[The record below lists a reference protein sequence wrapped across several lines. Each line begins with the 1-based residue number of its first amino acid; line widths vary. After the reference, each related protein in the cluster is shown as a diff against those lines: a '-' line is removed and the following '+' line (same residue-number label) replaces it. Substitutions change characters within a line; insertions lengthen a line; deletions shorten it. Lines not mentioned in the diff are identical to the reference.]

1 VTSGID
7 RHTIPGT
14 GTFFVGIDVVPGRYR
29 CENGKGGWW
38 VRFTGKGGDLPVGM
52 WPLPP
57 GPAEVDIGPADFA
70 FETRVPTS
78 WQLISAT
85 PEGEAARQAARP
97 SVDPTLRPE
106 LDRMVSRRRPLL
118 RLTPMTALAA
128 CLVGFV
134 ALGSWGATMLI
145 PLALVALFSRQMS
158 EDAYRA
164 RALRMRRDRYVTPED
179 LDPEAQELLARAQ
192 RAVQTV
198 LESQVHAEGLLDA
211 ADNALTLPQQEW
223 ETAQTLARQ
232 SRLRADQAEILAAGV
247 EPQVEAALRP
257 LRDKLDLAVQAVTR
271 RIEALEHYA
280 ERALAA
286 DQAFRAHQQLEELSA
301 RAHEYDEL
309 LADAIRDE
317 LAVPPLQRLAEQGD
331 ALIATLRSRLV
342 EAAEA
347 YTELPDE

>member
-1 VTSGID
+1 
-7 RHTIPGT
+7 
-14 GTFFVGIDVVPGRYR
+14 
-29 CENGKGGWW
+29 
-38 VRFTGKGGDLPVGM
+38 
-52 WPLPP
+52 
-57 GPAEVDIGPADFA
+57 
-70 FETRVPTS
+70 
-78 WQLISAT
+78 
-85 PEGEAARQAARP
+85 
-97 SVDPTLRPE
+97 
-106 LDRMVSRRRPLL
+106 
-118 RLTPMTALAA
+118 
-128 CLVGFV
+128 
-134 ALGSWGATMLI
+134 
-145 PLALVALFSRQMS
+145 
-158 EDAYRA
+158 
-164 RALRMRRDRYVTPED
+164 
-179 LDPEAQELLARAQ
+179 
-192 RAVQTV
+192 VQTV

-247 EPQVEAALRP
+247 EPQVEAALGP

-280 ERALAA
+280 DRALAA

-347 YTELPDE
+347 YTELPDDQLAP